1 MNSNWIKVF
10 IAAFFEVFWV
20 IGLKHSDSVWEWA
33 GTAVC
38 IAISFYMMIM
48 AGRTLP
54 VGTVY
59 AVFVG
64 MGTAGTVFAEVVF
77 FEEPFK
83 LIKVIFILLML
94 IGVIGLKLVTQ
105 NSEQEVE
112 GEKS

>member
-1 MNSNWIKVF
+1 MNSNWTKVF
-10 IAAFFEVFWV
+10 MAAFFEVFWV
-20 IGLKHSDSVWEWA
+20 IGLKHSDGVWEWA

-77 FEEPFK
+77 FGEPFK
-83 LIKVIFILLML
+83 LTKVFLIFLLL
-94 IGVIGLKLVTQ
+94 IGVIGLKLVTKD
-105 NSEQEVE
+105 SEQETK